1 MKEEYIN
8 NINTQKEVLAALP
21 QNNLKNTKIYQEKIA
36 KLLADYEKDLILL
49 TEEIVKRKKQYL
61 QSESP
66 SNLSSLEEEI
76 TSLKS
81 KKLIISPYTSPY
93 EKSGLD
99 IILYKLGHYYTID
112 LTLVNEN
119 IQKALNIFK
128 KADIILTSKDFT
140 YSFYA
145 NKYLEKILSI
155 SPDDD
160 TYKEE
165 LKQSFEDIYWKCP
178 DIINHITLNFKHL
191 YYLNEKKFIAYYEK
205 EKAILSTENIPQ
217 TCKNLIIQR
226 DNIINE
232 SKYLLINK
240 IKSGEINSN
249 DYTKT
254 KINKIIEEL
263 IPSQK
268 YQEEDLI
275 SLYHTLEEY
284 KIISSLDY
292 LINDLKALLERK
304 NEYKDIYLKQK
315 KEIIKKEKELFKQN
329 NKINKLIIKNDSKKF
344 DYYNNL
350 TNNNILLLKNM
361 YEELEKDYF
370 LEKLSKL
377 SEDAT
382 ILDFLSLA
390 SSNYNYLIELFKQ
403 KEKNPEKELT
413 TINNIINSPYLNL
426 INNLWITDE
435 KNISLIIIDKYNLY
449 NFKLTKD
456 MLEEENISTL
466 IQNIKYILTSIQL
479 KKHNLDEDKIKF
491 IKDSEN
497 IN

>member
-61 QSESP
+61 QSEPP

-76 TSLKS
+76 TSLKR

-155 SPDDD
+155 SPNDD

-205 EKAILSTENIPQ
+205 EKAMLSTENIPQ

-268 YQEEDLI
+268 YQEEDVI

-292 LINDLKALLERK
+292 LINDLKSLLERK

-370 LEKLSKL
+370 LEQLSKL

-403 KEKNPEKELT
+403 KEKNHEKELT
-413 TINNIINSPYLNL
+413 AINNIINSPYLNL

>member
-1 MKEEYIN
+1 MEE
-8 NINTQKEVLAALP
+8 K
-21 QNNLKNTKIYQEKIA
+21 
-36 KLLADYEKDLILL
+36 
-49 TEEIVKRKKQYL
+49 EIVKKKKQYL
-61 QSESP
+61 QSEPP

-76 TSLKS
+76 TSLKR

-155 SPDDD
+155 SPNDD

-205 EKAILSTENIPQ
+205 EKAMLSTENIPQ

-268 YQEEDLI
+268 YQEEDVI

-292 LINDLKALLERK
+292 LINDLKSLLERK

-315 KEIIKKEKELFKQN
+315 KEIIKKEKEL
-329 NKINKLIIKNDSKKF
+329 
-344 DYYNNL
+344 
-350 TNNNILLLKNM
+350 LLLKCHQMSQNLNM
-361 YEELEKDYF
+361 
-370 LEKLSKL
+370 
-377 SEDAT
+377 
-382 ILDFLSLA
+382 I
-390 SSNYNYLIELFKQ
+390 
-403 KEKNPEKELT
+403 
-413 TINNIINSPYLNL
+413 
-426 INNLWITDE
+426 
-435 KNISLIIIDKYNLY
+435 
-449 NFKLTKD
+449 
-456 MLEEENISTL
+456 
-466 IQNIKYILTSIQL
+466 
-479 KKHNLDEDKIKF
+479 
-491 IKDSEN
+491 
-497 IN
+497 

>member
-1 MKEEYIN
+1 MKEEYIS

-61 QSESP
+61 QSEPP

-76 TSLKS
+76 TSLKR

-155 SPDDD
+155 SPNDD

-205 EKAILSTENIPQ
+205 EKAMLSTENIPQ

-268 YQEEDLI
+268 YQEEDVI

-284 KIISSLDY
+284 KIISSCRGCVKVVQLSNSIPISPLY
-292 LINDLKALLERK
+292 LESIVPGALGIL
-304 NEYKDIYLKQK
+304 IFV
-315 KEIIKKEKELFKQN
+315 FKP
-329 NKINKLIIKNDSKKF
+329 LP
-344 DYYNNL
+344 L
-350 TNNNILLLKNM
+350 VG
-361 YEELEKDYF
+361 
-370 LEKLSKL
+370 
-377 SEDAT
+377 
-382 ILDFLSLA
+382 LA
-390 SSNYNYLIELFKQ
+390 CSSVPNGIEAAH
-403 KEKNPEKELT
+403 PEHANT
-413 TINNIINSPYLNL
+413 VSPG
-426 INNLWITDE
+426 
-435 KNISLIIIDKYNLY
+435 III
-449 NFKLTKD
+449 
-456 MLEEENISTL
+456 
-466 IQNIKYILTSIQL
+466 
-479 KKHNLDEDKIKF
+479 
-491 IKDSEN
+491 
-497 IN
+497 